1 LGISAPTTKKR
12 AKPEHSEQTERPAFM
27 GRSCGRCAAKNART
41 FDRDTIRF
49 ASLRVFRACSGTAIG
64 VHETSDTSEHSLVTY
79 ALFTF
84 VILGATDTLA
94 RRFVAEQAA
103 RTIGIGLT
111 NVRRGDDA
119 NVGICGRIAD
129 IASETIGVLVAYAL
143 LAGVI
148 TMAAPA
154 FRIVRTRFAQFFG
167 AEDIAAIA
175 GRHIAIVATFV
186 GFEDAVAT
194 SSWNASI
201 GIGCGIAEFAAL
213 AIRILIAS
221 ANLNIAQT
229 ARAR

>member
-1 LGISAPTTKKR
+1 
-12 AKPEHSEQTERPAFM
+12 M
-27 GRSCGRCAAKNART
+27 
-41 FDRDTIRF
+41 
-49 ASLRVFRACSGTAIG
+49 
-64 VHETSDTSEHSLVTY
+64 
-79 ALFTF
+79 
-84 VILGATDTLA
+84 A

-129 IASETIGVLVAYAL
+129 LASEAIRVLVAYAL

-148 TMAAPA
+148 TMAAA
-154 FRIVRTRFAQFFG
+154 TFRVVRTRFAKFFG

-175 GRHIAIVATFV
+175 GRRVAVVATFI

-194 SSWNASI
+194 TSNNASI
-201 GIGCGIAEFAAL
+201 GIGCRIAEFAAL

-229 ARAR
+229 ARARRARGASRTKLDQAGNGAAIAGCGIAIIASFAHFENAIATTDGNADIGVGCGIAETTIRAIGILIAGANAPR